1 MEKRWTM
8 KSQGDPLSVEN
19 LAHLI
24 DARDDENSRE
34 IYKLVATLLVQ
45 RGIKYYHEAKKFF
58 RPELSHLHDPFL
70 IKDMDLAI
78 DRIVKAMS
86 DQEKILIYG
95 DYDVDGT
102 TAVATVYSFF
112 KRHHDWVNFYLP
124 DRYKEGY
131 GISTAGIDWARE
143 NNYTL
148 IIALDC
154 GIKSIDKVDYA
165 KTLGIDFIICDH
177 HIPGDQLPAAV
188 AVLDPKRSD
197 CPYPYKE
204 LTGCG
209 IGFKLVQAFADT
221 HSIPFSEIE
230 CYLDLCAVSIASDIV
245 PVTGENRILAHF
257 GMERLNTNPREG
269 FKAILNLANV
279 KKKVSLTDVVFVIG
293 PRINAA
299 GRIEDAKRSV
309 ELLIAENEEDAIRA
323 GEGIDKLNQT
333 RREKDSIITEQAL
346 QLIHDDEGH
355 KHRKTT
361 VLFNPD
367 WHKGVIGIVA
377 SRLTEHHY
385 RPTIVLTQSDG
396 KITGSARSVKDFDL
410 YAALEKC
417 GDLLEQY
424 GGHKYAA
431 GLTMKPER
439 IQEFRDRF
447 NQVVTDVIEERMLTQ
462 EIEVDSELNLEDI
475 SFPFYRILQQ
485 FAPFGPGNMAP
496 VFLTRG
502 VHSRIGPKIVGEK
515 HLKLFVEQPNS
526 PSFDA
531 IAFQQANHLQD
542 TVYGKTFDICYA
554 IEENDWNGNVTLQ
567 LNIKD
572 IKPATV

>member
-1 MEKRWTM
+1 MEKRWVL
-8 KSQGDPLSVEN
+8 KSEGDPLKVEN
-19 LAHLI
+19 LAHLL
-24 DARDDENSRE
+24 DARDDESSRAV
-34 IYKLVATLLVQ
+34 YKLVSKLLVQ
-45 RGIKYYHEAKKFF
+45 RGITYYHEAKKFF
-58 RPELSHLHDPFL
+58 RPELTHLHDPFAM
-70 IKDMDLAI
+70 KDMDLAI
-78 DRIVKAMS
+78 DRIVKAIN
-86 DQEKILIYG
+86 DKEKILIYG

-131 GISTAGIDWARE
+131 GISFAGIDWAFE

-154 GIKSIDKVDYA
+154 GIKSVDKVEYA
-165 KTLGIDFIICDH
+165 KAKGIEFIICDH
-177 HIPGDQLPAAV
+177 HIPGDQLPAAA
-188 AVLDPKRSD
+188 AVLDPKRLD
-197 CPYPYKE
+197 CTYPYKE

-209 IGFKLVQAFADT
+209 IGFKLIQAFADT

-245 PVTGENRILAHF
+245 PVTGENRILAHY
-257 GMERLNTNPREG
+257 GMERLNSNPREG
-269 FKAILNLANV
+269 FKAILALANV
-279 KKKVSLTDVVFVIG
+279 KRKISLTDVVFMIG

-309 ELLIAENEEDAIRA
+309 ELLIAENEEDAMHA
-323 GEGIDKLNQT
+323 GAGIDKLNQT
-333 RREKDSIITEQAL
+333 RKEKDSSITEQAL
-346 QLIHDDEGH
+346 QLILDDTEH
-355 KHRKTT
+355 KDRKTT

-377 SRLTEHHY
+377 SRLTEHYY

-410 YAALEKC
+410 YAALEQC
-417 GDLLEQY
+417 GDLLEQF

-439 IQEFRDRF
+439 IDEFKERF
-447 NQVVTDVIEERMLTQ
+447 DTVVSGVIEERMLTQ
-462 EIEVDSELNLEDI
+462 EIEVDAELRLEDI
-475 SFPFYRILQQ
+475 TFPFLRIIQQ
-485 FAPFGPGNMAP
+485 FAPFGPNNMAP

-502 VHSRIGPKIVGEK
+502 VTSRNNPKVVGEK
-515 HLKLFVEQPNS
+515 HLKLFVEQPDS

-531 IAFQQANHLQD
+531 IAFQQAGQLQH
-542 TVYGKTFDICYA
+542 TGFGKQFDICYT
-554 IEENDWNGNVTLQ
+554 IEENEWNGNVTLQ

-572 IKPATV
+572 IKPSQA